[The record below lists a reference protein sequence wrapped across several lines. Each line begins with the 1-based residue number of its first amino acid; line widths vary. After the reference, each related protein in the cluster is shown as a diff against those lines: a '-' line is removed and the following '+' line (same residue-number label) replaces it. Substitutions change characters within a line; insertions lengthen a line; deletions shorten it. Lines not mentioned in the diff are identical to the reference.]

1 MKTNKVIRA
10 FFDKKLV
17 GTLLL
22 HRLIKWHLNI
32 AMTGFKMDF
41 QSVHFLFR

>member
-1 MKTNKVIRA
+1 MKTNKVILFLTKNWLERW
-10 FFDKKLV
+10 
-17 GTLLL
+17 LL
-22 HRLIKWHLNI
+22 HRLIKWHLDI